1 MRTLVLDACV
11 AIKWYVSESHSDVA
25 LALAVTEP
33 QWIVPDLFFPEVGNV
48 LWKKV
53 NRHEIDE
60 EIARD
65 IMASLLALG
74 IEAYATK
81 PLIDFAIGLACRFQ
95 CTVYDG
101 LYLALAVEERSQLVT
116 ADRKFYDAMFR
127 TALGEHLLWI
137 EDA

>member
-1 MRTLVLDACV
+1 MLDACV
-11 AIKWYVSESHSDVA
+11 AIKWYVPEALSDTA

-33 QWIVPDLFFPEVGNV
+33 RWIVPDLFYPEVGNV

-60 EIARD
+60 ETARD

-74 IEAYATK
+74 IEVYATK

-101 LYLALAVEERSQLVT
+101 LYLALAVEEESQLVT
-116 ADRKFYDAMFR
+116 ADREFYDAMSR
-127 TALGEHLLWI
+127 TTLVKHLLWI

>member
-11 AIKWYVSESHSDVA
+11 AIKWYVPEALSDTA
-25 LALAVTEP
+25 LALAMTEP
-33 QWIVPDLFFPEVGNV
+33 RWIVPDLFYPEVGNA

-60 EIARD
+60 DTARD

-74 IEAYATK
+74 IEVYATK

-101 LYLALAVEERSQLVT
+101 LYLALAVEEESQLVT
-116 ADRKFYDAMFR
+116 ADRKFYDAMSR

>member
-11 AIKWYVSESHSDVA
+11 AIKWYVPEAHSDIA

-74 IEAYATK
+74 IEVYATK
-81 PLIDFAIGLACRFQ
+81 PLVDFAIGLACRFR

-101 LYLALAVEERSQLVT
+101 LYLALAIEERSQLVT
-116 ADRKFYDAMFR
+116 ADRKFYDVMVQ